1 MYRESKILTIHTVYN
16 DRENLLQKRSEEV
29 LGELEKVNNYLKDFK
44 SGVCDKILQLAVEMI
59 EKLRSLRL
67 TIPEEVM
74 GILIGNLKNIF
85 RNDKIAV
92 YLNPEDEK
100 ILDTYARASK
110 NNFQELEILT
120 NDFIELGE
128 CKFDY
133 DFLKLKLRI
142 LQNLKNT
149 QEIITQYYDTIII
162 SDTQPE
168 SKSHNE
174 ISEKT
179 ESDSQ
184 AVKSLQEY
192 EIKKLLP
199 LLINE
204 DPNVIAVILMN
215 LNPVKTAEI
224 LWQLPFDLRY
234 EVVNQ
239 ISMIGKIS
247 KDVVEVMFKTAL
259 SLIECNSVERA
270 EFNRK
275 SYLRR
280 NKIENKNLY
289 LIAKR
294 KY

>member
-16 DRENLLQKRSEEV
+16 ERENSLQKRASEV
-29 LGELEKVNNYLKDFK
+29 LEELEKVNNYLRDFK
-44 SGVCDKILQLAVEMI
+44 NGVCDKILQLAVEMI
-59 EKLRSLRL
+59 EKLRSIKL
-67 TIPEEVM
+67 TIPEDVM
-74 GILIGNLKNIF
+74 SIIIGNMKNIF

-92 YLNPEDEK
+92 YLNPEDERV
-100 ILDTYARASK
+100 LDSYARASK
-110 NNFQELEILT
+110 NNLLELEILT

-149 QEIITQYYDTIII
+149 QDVITQFYNSI
-162 SDTQPE
+162 Q
-168 SKSHNE
+168 
-174 ISEKT
+174 ISETQLKSDDT
-179 ESDSQ
+179 DLSNASVNESE

-192 EIKKLLP
+192 DTKRLLQ

-204 DPNVIAVILMN
+204 EPNIVAVILMN

-224 LWQLPFDLRY
+224 LWQLPFEIRY

-259 SLIECNSVERA
+259 SIIQCNSIDRV

-275 SYLRR
+275 SYLKRK
-280 NKIENKNLY
+280 KIENNNLY

>member
-1 MYRESKILTIHTVYN
+1 MYRESKVLTIHTVFN
-16 DRENLLQKRSEEV
+16 DRENSLQKRSTEV

-44 SGVCDKILQLAVEMI
+44 NGVCDKILQLAVEMI
-59 EKLRSLRL
+59 QKLRSLQL

-74 GILIGNLKNIF
+74 DIIISNMKNIF
-85 RNDKIAV
+85 KNDKIAV
-92 YLNPEDEK
+92 YLNSEDER
-100 ILDTYARASK
+100 ILETYARSAK
-110 NNFQELEILT
+110 NNLQELEILT

-142 LQNLKNT
+142 LQNLKNA
-149 QEIITQYYDTIII
+149 QDVISQYYDSIII
-162 SDTQPE
+162 SETS
-168 SKSHNE
+168 SKSN
-174 ISEKT
+174 SENDN
-179 ESDSQ
+179 SDKSENDSE

-192 EIKKLLP
+192 DSKKLLQ

-204 DPNVIAVILMN
+204 EPNVIAVILMN
-215 LNPVKTAEI
+215 LSPVKTAEI

-239 ISMIGKIS
+239 IAVIGKIS

-259 SLIECNSVERA
+259 SLVECNSSERV

-275 SYLRR
+275 NYLKRKR
-280 NKIENKNLY
+280 IENNNLY

>member
-1 MYRESKILTIHTVYN
+1 MYRESKVLTIHTVFN
-16 DRENLLQKRSEEV
+16 DRESSLQKRSSEV

-44 SGVCDKILQLAVEMI
+44 NGVCDKILQLAIEMI

-74 GILIGNLKNIF
+74 GIIISNMKNIF

-92 YLNPEDEK
+92 YLNSEDER
-100 ILDTYARASK
+100 ILDTYARSARNSL
-110 NNFQELEILT
+110 QELEILT

-142 LQNLKNT
+142 LQNLKNA
-149 QEIITQYYDTIII
+149 QDVISQYYDSIII
-162 SDTQPE
+162 SETP
-168 SKSHNE
+168 SKSDTENE
-174 ISEKT
+174 ITEKT
-179 ESDSQ
+179 DSE

-192 EIKKLLP
+192 DSKKLLQ

-204 DPNVIAVILMN
+204 EPNVIAVILMN
-215 LNPVKTAEI
+215 LNSVKTAEI

-239 ISMIGKIS
+239 IAVIGKIS

-259 SLIECNSVERA
+259 SLIECNSSERV

-275 SYLRR
+275 NYLNRKR
-280 NKIENKNLY
+280 IENNNLY

>member
-1 MYRESKILTIHTVYN
+1 MYRESKILTIHTVFN
-16 DRENLLQKRSEEV
+16 DRENSLQKRTSEV

-44 SGVCDKILQLAVEMI
+44 NGVCDKILQLAIEMI

-67 TIPEEVM
+67 TIPEEVLE
-74 GILIGNLKNIF
+74 IIIGNMKNIF

-92 YLNPEDEK
+92 YLNPEDER
-100 ILDTYARASK
+100 ILDTYVRDAK

-120 NDFIELGE
+120 NEFIELGE

-142 LQNLKNT
+142 LQNLKNA
-149 QEIITQYYDTIII
+149 QDVIAQYYETIVI
-162 SDTQPE
+162 SDAL
-168 SKSHNE
+168 SKTSQDNDN
-174 ISEKT
+174 IEK
-179 ESDSQ
+179 SDSESE

-192 EIKKLLP
+192 DSKKLLQ
-199 LLINE
+199 LFINE
-204 DPNVIAVILMN
+204 EPNVIAVILMN
-215 LNPVKTAEI
+215 LSPVKTAEI

-239 ISMIGKIS
+239 IAVIGKIS
-247 KDVVEVMFKTAL
+247 KEVVEVMFKTAL
-259 SLIECNSVERA
+259 SLIECNSVDRV
-270 EFNRK
+270 EFSRK
-275 SYLRR
+275 KYLNR